1 MTPPDLAARA
11 GQILDA
17 LARVVV
23 GKRETM
29 RLLLAAVLA
38 DGHVL
43 IEDVPGV
50 AKTTIA
56 QAVARVLGLAF
67 RRVQFTPDLLPAD
80 LTGGFVF
87 DQRSAAFEF
96 RRGPV
101 FTQLLLADE
110 INRAAPKTQSALLEA
125 MQERQVTV
133 EGETFAL
140 ERPFLVVATQ
150 NPVELEGTYP
160 LPEAQLDRFLVR
172 LAVGYPADEEEEA
185 RILRRRRE
193 RRADEAAP
201 ERLLDRDA
209 LLRMQAAL
217 EEVFVD
223 ASVERY
229 VVRLARATRDDAR
242 LALGASPRASLAL
255 MKMARAVAALDG
267 RGFVLPDDV
276 KAVAVPVLAHRLV
289 LNPESWGGR
298 VSTRGIVDGLLGRVA
313 APEAAE
319 PPR

>member
-1 MTPPDLAARA
+1 MTPRDLSARA
-11 GQILDA
+11 DAILDA

-23 GKRETM
+23 GKREM
-29 RLLLAAVLA
+29 LRLLIAAVLA

-56 QAVARVLGLAF
+56 HATARILGLPF
-67 RRVQFTPDLLPAD
+67 GRVQFTPDLLPGD

-87 DQRSAAFEF
+87 DQRSSAFEF
-96 RRGPV
+96 RRGPI

-140 ERPFLVVATQ
+140 ERPFIVIATQ

-185 RILRRRRE
+185 RILHRRRE

-201 ERLLDRDA
+201 DRLLDRGA
-209 LLRMQAAL
+209 LSRMQAAL
-217 EEVFVD
+217 EDVFVD

-229 VVRLARATRDDAR
+229 IVRLARATRDDPR

-255 MKMARAVAALDG
+255 MKMARASAALDG

-289 LNPESWGGR
+289 LNPENWGGR
-298 VSTRGIVDGLLGRVA
+298 VSTRGIVEALLGRVT
-313 APEAAE
+313 APAAAE
-319 PPR
+319 SR